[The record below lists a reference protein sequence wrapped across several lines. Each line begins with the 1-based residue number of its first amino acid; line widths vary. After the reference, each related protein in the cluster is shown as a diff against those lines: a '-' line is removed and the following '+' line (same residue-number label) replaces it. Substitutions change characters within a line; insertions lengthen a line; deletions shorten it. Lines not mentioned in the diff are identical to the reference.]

1 MEAKTGKKKKRGKEK
16 KENEKKMRE
25 EKRST
30 AHCLEIGS
38 SKKILRVVEF
48 KRNQR

>member
-1 MEAKTGKKKKRGKEK
+1 MEAKTGKKKKKE
-16 KENEKKMRE
+16 ERRKKMRE

-38 SKKILRVVEF
+38 SKNILRVVEF